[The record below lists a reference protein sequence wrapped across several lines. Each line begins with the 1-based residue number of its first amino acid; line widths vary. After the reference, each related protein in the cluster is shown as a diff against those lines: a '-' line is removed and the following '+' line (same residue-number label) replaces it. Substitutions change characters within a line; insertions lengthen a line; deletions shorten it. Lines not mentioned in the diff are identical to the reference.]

1 MVEGKAHRLK
11 PVPREAGHDWTKME
25 RVNKRKENARKHGAR
40 RAKKHQTNARKKN
53 APANQNVIVA
63 AQGEPRPMALPRP
76 RIRLRNALRAVG
88 LDEWQIAW
96 NLKVRVDQLSESK
109 FASDKKLL
117 LEYMKEA
124 IRHLDPAAAANAASP
139 DVSTVEIVHHVAR
152 PDRADASG

>member
-1 MVEGKAHRLK
+1 M
-11 PVPREAGHDWTKME
+11 
-25 RVNKRKENARKHGAR
+25 
-40 RAKKHQTNARKKN
+40 
-53 APANQNVIVA
+53 
-63 AQGEPRPMALPRP
+63 
-76 RIRLRNALRAVG
+76 RNALRAVG

-139 DVSTVEIVHHVAR
+139 DASTVEIVHHVAR
-152 PDRADASG
+152 PDRTNASS

>member
-1 MVEGKAHRLK
+1 
-11 PVPREAGHDWTKME
+11 
-25 RVNKRKENARKHGAR
+25 
-40 RAKKHQTNARKKN
+40 
-53 APANQNVIVA
+53 
-63 AQGEPRPMALPRP
+63 MALPRP

-96 NLKVRVDQLSESK
+96 NLKVKVDQLSESK

-124 IRHLDPAAAANAASP
+124 TRHLDPAAAAANAASP
-139 DVSTVEIVHHVAR
+139 DAATVEIVHHVAR